1 VWAGPDAAG
10 DGGTFSTS
18 EAASWAGPGADA
30 DGGTFVSAEAALW
43 AGPDATG
50 EGGTFGVLETA
61 AWAGP
66 DASGDGGTFAVNEG
80 AVWAGP
86 DADADGGTFTSTVL
100 TIANWA
106 GPEAD
111 AGGGTFTATELA
123 SWAGPD
129 SDADGGTFGVGE
141 AASWSGPDATADGG
155 TFTYLTTITRN
166 WAGPDAT
173 GAAGTFTFAK
183 TDEYFVGTQY
193 IEGALDFTGA
203 TTINL
208 RGSVFAVA
216 GDYVLFDYTAGSFPD
231 GQTDLNTHV
240 TIANVDLPASVALPA
255 SSGVTVLEDQ
265 PGRKLVVLHL
275 NSAPTNGKQYVEGDL
290 VFSGATTV
298 QLAEGT
304 YVTKGTYELFEV
316 TGTVTGLGNLTCV
329 SSRGYTCTV
338 SQVGNIIYVTLA

>member
-1 VWAGPDAAG
+1 
-10 DGGTFSTS
+10 
-18 EAASWAGPGADA
+18 
-30 DGGTFVSAEAALW
+30 
-43 AGPDATG
+43 
-50 EGGTFGVLETA
+50 LETA

-66 DASGDGGTFAVNEG
+66 DASGDGGTFAANEG
-80 AVWAGP
+80 AAWAGP
-86 DADADGGTFTSTVL
+86 EADADGGTFTSTVL

-106 GPEAD
+106 GPEANG
-111 AGGGTFTATELA
+111 GGGTFTATELA

-141 AASWSGPDATADGG
+141 SASWSGPDATADGG
-155 TFTYLTTITRN
+155 TFTASSDIVRN

-173 GAAGTFTFAK
+173 GAAGTFTYAK

-193 IEGALDFTGA
+193 VEGALDFTGA

-216 GDYVLFDYTAGSFPD
+216 GDYVLFDYADGTFTD

-240 TIANVDLPASVALPA
+240 TVANVDLPASVVLPA
-255 SSGVTVLEDQ
+255 SSGVTVLEDV
-265 PGRKLVVLHL
+265 PGRSIVVLHL
-275 NSAPTNGKQYVEGDL
+275 NSAPTNGKQYVEGNL

-329 SSRGYTCTV
+329 STRGYTCTV